1 MDPADIFHFGFL
13 VDDLPKAMKDWGSTL
28 GISWAEPAE
37 VPNQPVWTPEEGQLS
52 VPLRFVYSTEG
63 PVHIEL
69 VDTDEGFRSIEFAA
83 RCGGGII
90 PDVLAARSGVH
101 PMVQAGA
108 PPVS

>member
-13 VDDLPKAMKDWGSTL
+13 VDDLPQAMKDWGSTL

-63 PVHIEL
+63 PVQIEL
-69 VDTDEGFRSIEFAA
+69 GEVKLQISD
-83 RCGGGII
+83 
-90 PDVLAARSGVH
+90 
-101 PMVQAGA
+101 
-108 PPVS
+108 